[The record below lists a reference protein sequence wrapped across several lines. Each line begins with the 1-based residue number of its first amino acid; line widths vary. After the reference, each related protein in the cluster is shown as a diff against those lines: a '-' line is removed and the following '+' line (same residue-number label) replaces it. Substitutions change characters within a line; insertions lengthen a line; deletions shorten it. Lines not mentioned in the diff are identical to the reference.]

1 MKIFNFLMKDI
12 VFIPVGI
19 FLAITIWFGTNTNNK
34 FWWYITGI
42 TALILFIY
50 SLIKIIHDRKKRS

>member
-1 MKIFNFLMKDI
+1 MKDI

-19 FLAITIWFGTNTNNK
+19 LLAITIWFGTNTNNK

-42 TALILFIY
+42 TAPILFIY
-50 SLIKIIHDRKKRS
+50 SLINIIHDRKKRS